1 MLTIQFTDYI
11 KKLQEGKIPPQ
22 FLKGKDA
29 KDSKDK
35 DPDKDGDNDKE
46 ADKDTDK
53 DEDEK
58 DDKKPK
64 GKFPFSKKDKE
75 DKDDKKD
82 KDLKESLSTDDMY
95 DALQN
100 ASGTDDKFDQAIWSW
115 FEDNMADSK
124 LYPGDATPDEYLDA
138 MSDAQIKKCYTEM
151 SKHFKK
157 QLSESYAYTH
167 TWTKDELLEFISEL
181 EDDEVQEVGDFL
193 MGELMEEDEFED
205 DDFETGSDDEDE
217 DELKEGH
224 FFKKNKSVIDR
235 EKRKNVAQRK
245 MKAKLL
251 KKYYKKNKSAIAR
264 KAKIYRKKAKKHPNS
279 VFHHKGVV

>member
-1 MLTIQFTDYI
+1 MQFTDYI

-35 DPDKDGDNDKE
+35 DADKDGDNDKE
-46 ADKDTDK
+46 VDKDTDK
-53 DEDEK
+53 DTDK

-64 GKFPFSKKDKE
+64 GKFPFG
-75 DKDDKKD
+75 KKD
-82 KDLKESLSTDDMY
+82 KDLKESMSVDDMY

-100 ASGTDDKFDQAIWSW
+100 ASGTDDKFDEAIWSW
-115 FEDNMADSK
+115 FEDNMSDSK
-124 LYPGDATPDEYLDA
+124 LYPGDATPDDYLKA
-138 MSDAQIKKCYTEM
+138 MSDSQIKKCYTEM
-151 SKHFKK
+151 SKQFKK
-157 QLSESYAYTH
+157 QLSEASEDLKEAYAYTH

-193 MGELMEEDEFED
+193 MGELMEDDEFED
-205 DDFETGSDDEDE
+205 DDFETGSEDEDE

-224 FFKKNKSVIDR
+224 FFAKNKSVMDR
-235 EKRKNVAQRK
+235 EKKKNKAARK

-251 KKYYKKNKSAIAR
+251 KKYYKKNKAAIAR
-264 KAKIYRKKAKKHPNS
+264 KAKIYRKKAKRNPNK
-279 VFHHKGVV
+279 VFHHKGVA

>member
-1 MLTIQFTDYI
+1 MQFTDYI

-22 FLKGKDA
+22 FLKGKDT

-35 DPDKDGDNDKE
+35 DEDKDGDNDKDAE
-46 ADKDTDK
+46 KDTDK

-58 DDKKPK
+58 DNKKPK
-64 GKFPFSKKDKE
+64 GKFPFGKKADDKD

-82 KDLKESLSTDDMY
+82 EDLKE
-95 DALQN
+95 A
-100 ASGTDDKFDQAIWSW
+100 
-115 FEDNMADSK
+115 
-124 LYPGDATPDEYLDA
+124 
-138 MSDAQIKKCYTEM
+138 
-151 SKHFKK
+151 
-157 QLSESYAYTH
+157 YAYTH

-205 DDFETGSDDEDE
+205 EDFETGSEDEDEDE

-224 FFKKNKSVIDR
+224 FFNKTKSQMDR
-235 EKRKNVAQRK
+235 EKHKDVAQRK
-245 MKAKLL
+245 MKKKLL
-251 KKYYKKNKSAIAR
+251 AKYYKKNKARIAR
-264 KAKIYRKKAKKHPNS
+264 KAKIYRNKAKKHPNA